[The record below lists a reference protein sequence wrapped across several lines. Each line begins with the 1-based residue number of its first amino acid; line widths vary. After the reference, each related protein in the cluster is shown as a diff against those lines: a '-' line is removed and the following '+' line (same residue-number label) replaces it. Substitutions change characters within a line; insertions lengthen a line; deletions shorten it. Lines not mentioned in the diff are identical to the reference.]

1 MFQQQTSLC
10 MFTLIWI
17 TFTST
22 DAVTLTGSSQY
33 AVPGSGFTLTC
44 DVPEEAEGVR
54 FYRRPE
60 VTSPEGVIQV
70 GGDQCYNVNVVPP
83 VLCTPDI
90 CSCVTSGGLGTVFRW
105 IIQPQTGDHGSVWFC
120 TRTNTILPN
129 LTLESADYTF
139 NIAGGPSTSIA
150 LSPPD
155 TTYTRTEGDTLP
167 AITCTA
173 DCRPSCT
180 FVWTRPDNTN
190 FTVSPVLSLE
200 QLDRSEHG
208 TYRCTARNIA
218 GESTSTVSVSLE
230 YGPGDSISFEPQ
242 QDSVDVVENQTITDV
257 TCSANCRPLC
267 FLTWSKSGTYYPN
280 PLNLSMAT
288 RTNAG
293 QYTCRAFNP
302 VSYGTKTWNLIVRF
316 PPRSIE
322 VVYSQ
327 GDVDVRE
334 HESKSL
340 ICTVESYP
348 PSTIQ
353 WLYKATNTILLNT
366 HDVLESTFTLT
377 NVKCLDTGLYTC
389 VVRNSVSATAVTRDI
404 PVNVLCKPRQDQRV
418 ALEHTFVLATSETLV
433 IPARF
438 LSNPEPS
445 YSWSF
450 QSPTTTAVTDLADG
464 RNSFNIQS
472 SFVMMNLSAVSVGT
486 RADIQESWFGVYNV
500 TATNSQGSHT
510 LSFTALAK
518 ENPRPPKNLS
528 VSCGNP
534 YSVDV
539 SWNNGGYT
547 NYFHVLYST
556 DNFIQSVTYPT
567 NILEKK
573 GEANDVYSVTIDNL
587 EGDRLYFFKV
597 IAYNSNANRTSFKTA
612 GCKVQEGKSC
622 STDSMY
628 ITGVVLTCIGGLMIT
643 LTFGL
648 GIFISRNGRLPLTKG
663 RRLKDNTFENVQLH
677 EQDVHTQGNDERS
690 YQQLDRSDIGMPSVY
705 SEIGQIGNQQQ
716 DTNDDATDNRNYE
729 SLKGRSRANVYD
741 ELQNTASGSQGVY
754 TNTS

>member
-1 MFQQQTSLC
+1 MS
-10 MFTLIWI
+10 
-17 TFTST
+17 
-22 DAVTLTGSSQY
+22 DAVTLTGSSVY

-44 DVPEEAEGVR
+44 DVPDEAKRVWFFRRSEETFREGYV
-54 FYRRPE
+54 
-60 VTSPEGVIQV
+60 QV
-70 GGDQCYNVNVVPP
+70 DAYQCLNMNAFPP
-83 VLCTPDI
+83 VPCTPDV
-90 CSCVTSGGLGTVFRW
+90 CSCVTSGGLGTVFRL
-105 IIQPQTGDHGSVWFC
+105 IIQPQTEDHGSVWFC
-120 TRTNTILPN
+120 GRANTNLPN
-129 LTLESADYTF
+129 PSLDSADF
-139 NIAGGPSTSIA
+139 ILKVASGPGTSIA

-167 AITCTA
+167 DITCSS
-173 DCRPSCT
+173 DCRPGCT

-190 FTVSPVLSLE
+190 FTVSPVLSLK
-200 QLDRSEHG
+200 QLETSEHG
-208 TYRCTARNIA
+208 TYKCTARNIA
-218 GESTSTVSVSLE
+218 GESTSTVSVSVH

-242 QDSVDVVENQTITDV
+242 QDTVDVAENHTITDV
-257 TCSANCRPLC
+257 TCSADCRPLC
-267 FLTWSKSGTYYPN
+267 TYTWSKSGTNYPN
-280 PLNLSMAT
+280 PLSLSMAT

-293 QYTCRAFNP
+293 QYTCTASNT
-302 VSYGTKTWNLIVRF
+302 VSQGTKTWNLFVRF
-316 PPRSIE
+316 PPRIID
-322 VVYSQ
+322 VVYSR
-327 GDVDVRE
+327 GDVDMRE

-353 WLYKATNTILLNT
+353 WLYKANNTILLNT
-366 HDVLESTFTLT
+366 PDVLESTFTLT

-389 VVRNSVSATAVTRDI
+389 VVRNSMSATAVTRDI

-418 ALEHTFVLATSETLV
+418 ALEHTFLLATSETLV

-450 QSPTTTAVTDLADG
+450 QSPTTAAVTDLVDG
-464 RNSFNIQS
+464 RNNFNVQS

-486 RADIQESWFGVYNV
+486 RADIQEPWFGVYNV
-500 TATNSQGSHT
+500 TATNSQGSHSLT
-510 LSFTALAK
+510 FTVLAK
-518 ENPRPPKNLS
+518 GNPRPPTNLS

-534 YSVDV
+534 YSVHV

-556 DNFIQSVTYPT
+556 DNFIRSLTYPT
-567 NILEKK
+567 DISEKSAD
-573 GEANDVYSVTIDNL
+573 ENDVYNVTIDNL
-587 EGDRLYFFKV
+587 EGNRLYFFKV
-597 IAYNSNANRTSFKTA
+597 IAYNSNANRTSLETA
-612 GCKVQEGKSC
+612 GCKVLEGKSC
-622 STDSMY
+622 STDSIC
-628 ITGVVLTCIGGLMIT
+628 ITGVALTCIGGLMIT

-663 RRLKDNTFENVQLH
+663 RRLKGKKVDNVQLR
-677 EQDVHTQGNDERS
+677 EQNVHSQGDDERS

-754 TNTS
+754 TNTSCKSTHHYN